1 MLCLVFASEVRGRMR
16 LRGGGLRSS
25 SETIETVAATIV
37 EGKYGAQSMSV
48 SSKQTGKLCYWI
60 FLTSA
65 NSRKVASVFMKPRDE
80 LNRLCPRRRP
90 QSSVVVRT
98 PPIPQTLW
106 SHPNILITKGALLPS
121 VFITR
126 AHRLCF
132 DPGVPNH

>member
-60 FLTSA
+60 FLTLLQIHEK
-65 NSRKVASVFMKPRDE
+65 SRLFS
-80 LNRLCPRRRP
+80 
-90 QSSVVVRT
+90 
-98 PPIPQTLW
+98 
-106 SHPNILITKGALLPS
+106 
-121 VFITR
+121 
-126 AHRLCF
+126 
-132 DPGVPNH
+132 